1 MASVES
7 NIAEFKNRLQ
17 GSLDS
22 QTGTI
27 KPTDHNAIDDLE
39 ETNDH
44 MSSLSAGTETGPSL
58 ARTNK
63 DPLLAGER
71 KDPLPVR
78 TSKAPSSTNTSKPRS
93 IRVLFSAIRALSN
106 DPSEPASE
114 TQDIAVPSRWLRCVH
129 DFSRSLS
136 EVWDEALKMR
146 RDRLNEADEPI
157 VVAIIDDGVDI
168 LDPSIPNQVVNGGT
182 SFSLDAGHRLG
193 PWWVSQRGHGTMIAS
208 LISWVCPMAQLYSIR
223 VDPTENKEIDVRS
236 IVRVRSRLLAFTY
249 F

>member
-1 MASVES
+1 MACVES

-22 QTGTI
+22 QTGNI
-27 KPTDHNAIDDLE
+27 KPTDHNAIDDSA

-44 MSSLSAGTETGPSL
+44 MSSLSAGTETGSSL

-63 DPLLAGER
+63 DSLLTGER
-71 KDPLPVR
+71 KDSLPVK
-78 TSKAPSSTNTSKPRS
+78 TSKAPSSASRSKPRS
-93 IRVLFSAIRALSN
+93 IQVLFSASRALSN
-106 DPSEPASE
+106 DLSEPASE

-129 DFSRSLS
+129 EFSRSLS
-136 EVWDEALKMR
+136 EVWDEVLKMR
-146 RDRLNEADEPI
+146 MDRLNEADEPI

-168 LDPSIPNQVVNGGT
+168 LNPAIPNQVVNGGT
-182 SFSLDAGHRLG
+182 SFALEAGQRLG
-193 PWWVSQRGHGTMIAS
+193 PWWVSQTGHGTMVAS

-223 VDPTENKEIDVRS
+223 VGQTENKEVDVRS
-236 IVRVRSRLLAFTY
+236 LVRVRSCLLPFTY